1 MIYIIATLGLAVACF
16 LAGYS
21 TGVRKAPPAPR
32 LPLGTPHSL
41 SQIHAQQNH
50 LIKLRQTL
58 GKYEDFVMRLGA
70 DDVGNPQLEARVLIQ
85 ETRRDNNT
93 R

>member
-1 MIYIIATLGLAVACF
+1 MAYIIVTLGLAVVCF

-21 TGVRKAPPAPR
+21 TGVRKAPPAPQ
-32 LPLGTPHSL
+32 LPQGTQYLHSL
-41 SQIHAQQNH
+41 TQQDR

-58 GKYEDFVMRLGA
+58 DRYEDFVMRLGA

-85 ETRRDNNT
+85 EARRDNNT
-93 R
+93 L